1 MIAARLARSGAT
13 AAALALLLSAGGCAL
28 FGGEVESGTA
38 APGAGS
44 GERSGLSAEAERLL
58 ETDRAFS
65 ARSLET
71 GAAQAFAQFFDEQG
85 MRLTA
90 AGDPVVG
97 PEQVRASL
105 AGGADTV
112 LSWEPRYAEVFA
124 PGDWGWTWGDWQ
136 LHEPGA
142 GGRRLAQGRYINLW
156 KKQRDG
162 TWKVR
167 LDMGN
172 VEPAAP

>member
-1 MIAARLARSGAT
+1 MKALPARLGAA
-13 AAALALLLSAGGCAL
+13 AAALTLALGAGGCAL
-28 FGGEVESGTA
+28 FGGGEAESGAA

-44 GERSGLSAEAERLL
+44 GERRGLSAEAERLL
-58 ETDRAFS
+58 ETDRAFA

-71 GAAQAFAQFFDEQG
+71 GAAQAFAQYFDEQG

-90 AGDPVVG
+90 AGEPIVG
-97 PEQVRASL
+97 PEKVRASL
-105 AGGADTV
+105 TGGAETV

-136 LHEPGA
+136 LHEAGA

-172 VEPAAP
+172 VESGAP